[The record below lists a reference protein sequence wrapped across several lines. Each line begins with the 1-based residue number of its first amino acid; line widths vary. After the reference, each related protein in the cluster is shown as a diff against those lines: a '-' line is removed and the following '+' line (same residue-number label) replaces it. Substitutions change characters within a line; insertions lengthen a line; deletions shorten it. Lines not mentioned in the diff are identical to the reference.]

1 MPFINCKTN
10 RIMADVKITVAA
22 IKTTH
27 APGTIGGNWIFE
39 VADKD
44 GNEVDQ
50 QVSGIQEATF
60 QLPVGNYRARVYRAE
75 AGADDKILGA
85 PSIARFAVVE
95 VAPVLIDTAGP
106 LKIEQLT

>member
-1 MPFINCKTN
+1 
-10 RIMADVKITVAA
+10 MADVKITVAA